1 MPDLSED
8 LPQHSYNG
16 REATECGDKCAEE
29 RNEFSAVAEFIS
41 PFAFSNIRK
50 WIMTVILA
58 SMTTVV
64 TFGSSVW
71 SSTIHRV
78 AAQFSVS
85 ETVTI
90 LGVSLYVL
98 GFAFGPIV
106 WGMCHKYL

>member
-1 MPDLSED
+1 MPDLPNYP
-8 LPQHSYNG
+8 PQHICNDQD
-16 REATECGDKCAEE
+16 EAESGEKRAQE
-29 RNEFSAVAEFIS
+29 RQDVCMVAEFRS
-41 PFAFSNIRK
+41 PFAFSNTRK
-50 WIMTVILA
+50 WTMTVLLA

-78 AAQFSVS
+78 AAQFGVS

-98 GFAFGPIV
+98 GFALGPIV
-106 WGMCHKYL
+106 WGKHYQL